1 MPALLL
7 FPFVLFWILI
17 LRASGRQRVSTPT
30 HAVSPAVY
38 PYRSCFPFCSSPSM
52 AETQAHASG
61 QQDQPAPQGEENH
74 HGEEEVNCMKNV
86 MINPNECSVKHAHPQ
101 SKTQVKTSSCQIR
114 CTVKCSVAHAP
125 KRSKTLCQASMAFID
140 CSAKHAPVEENQ
152 RKTLCNPFANLC
164 HASAAPALLRG
175 SCVGG
180 P

>member
-1 MPALLL
+1 M
-7 FPFVLFWILI
+7 I

-114 CTVKCSVAHAP
+114 CTVKHFSIECSVAHAP
-125 KRSKTLCQASMAFID
+125 KRRKTLRQASMAFID